1 MTENYCIENR
11 GEGKNMKYL
20 DHNVTDIRRR
30 IADAVQ
36 ASGRRAED
44 VTLLAAVKSGEIE
57 EIRYL
62 HRELGIR
69 DLGENRVQQFLEH
82 YEALKDETGIRWHFI
97 GSLQTNQVKYL
108 IDKVCMIH
116 SLDSLRLA
124 AEIEKQAAKKGLIMD
139 VLVEIN
145 SGEEE
150 SKGGVM
156 PADVEDLCLALTDF
170 PHIRL
175 RGFMT
180 MAPKCENSAQYREY
194 FEETSRRVLD
204 IWRKKLHNIIE
215 DPLLSMGMSDSFEA
229 AIACGSTMVRVG
241 RGLFVG
247 RDDK

>member
-1 MTENYCIENR
+1 ME
-11 GEGKNMKYL
+11 YL
-20 DHNVTDIRRR
+20 DRNVSGVRERM
-30 IADAVQ
+30 
-36 ASGRRAED
+36 ASAARAAGRDPEGI
-44 VTLLAAVKSGEIE
+44 TLLAAVKSGEIG

-62 HRELGIR
+62 HRTLGIC

-82 YEALKDETGIRWHFI
+82 YEALKDEAGIRWHFI
-97 GSLQTNQVKYL
+97 GSLQTNKVKYL

-124 AEIEKQAAKKGLIMD
+124 AEIEKQAAKRDLIMD

-150 SKGGVM
+150 AKGGVM
-156 PADVEDLCLALTDF
+156 PAQVEDFCLALSEF

-180 MAPKCENSAQYREY
+180 MAPKCENSAQYCEY

-204 IWRKKLHNIIE
+204 IWRKTLHNIIE
-215 DPLLSMGMSDSFEA
+215 DPVLSMGMSESFEA

-247 RDDK
+247 RDTNQ

>member
-1 MTENYCIENR
+1 
-11 GEGKNMKYL
+11 
-20 DHNVTDIRRR
+20 
-30 IADAVQ
+30 
-36 ASGRRAED
+36 
-44 VTLLAAVKSGEIE
+44 
-57 EIRYL
+57 
-62 HRELGIR
+62 
-69 DLGENRVQQFLEH
+69 
-82 YEALKDETGIRWHFI
+82 
-97 GSLQTNQVKYL
+97 
-108 IDKVCMIH
+108 
-116 SLDSLRLA
+116 
-124 AEIEKQAAKKGLIMD
+124 MD